1 MATARATIIPPGS
14 AGYYHCVSRCVR
26 RSFLCGFDK
35 LTGKNFDHRR
45 GWIVERM
52 NELAQIYA
60 VRVLAFSAMSN
71 HMHLAL
77 HFDPA
82 WVEAWTDQE
91 VAERWNRLFPR
102 AKMTEQQQAERI
114 KAWLTQDGKIANMRE
129 RLASVSEFM
138 KYLSQPIARRAN
150 IEDDCKGKFW
160 ESRFKCQRLLDEAA
174 VLSAMVYV
182 DLNPVRAATAQDLED
197 SDFTSIQQRIRDTA
211 LKLGSGGNQL
221 EAIAGV
227 PGTGSLAIS
236 IAQYLNLVDWTG
248 RQMHPGKRGKIDPE
262 RPRILDRLGLT
273 DRSWTTQVKATES
286 DFHRVIG
293 AAESIIEYA
302 ARVGQCWFQGLG
314 VARELC
320 KMRAKPG

>member
-1 MATARATIIPPGS
+1 
-14 AGYYHCVSRCVR
+14 
-26 RSFLCGFDK
+26 
-35 LTGKNFDHRR
+35 
-45 GWIVERM
+45 
-52 NELAQIYA
+52 
-60 VRVLAFSAMSN
+60 
-71 HMHLAL
+71 
-77 HFDPA
+77 
-82 WVEAWTDQE
+82 
-91 VAERWNRLFPR
+91 
-102 AKMTEQQQAERI
+102 MTEAQQADRI
-114 KAWLTQDGKIANMRE
+114 QAWLTQDGKIANMRE

-150 IEDDCKGKFW
+150 IEDDRKGKFW

-182 DLNPVRAATAQDLED
+182 DLNPVRAAMAHDLED
-197 SDFTSIQQRIRDTA
+197 SDYTSIQQRIRETA
-211 LKLGSGGNQL
+211 LKLGNGGEQL
-221 EAIAGV
+221 EAVAGV

-273 DRSWTTQVKATES
+273 ERNWTTQVKATES
-286 DFHRVIG
+286 DFYRVIG

>member
-1 MATARATIIPPGS
+1 M
-14 AGYYHCVSRCVR
+14 R
-26 RSFLCGFDK
+26 RNRG
-35 LTGKNFDHRR
+35 LTWSG
-45 GWIVERM
+45 IVASLEP
-52 NELAQIYA
+52 E
-60 VRVLAFSAMSN
+60 S
-71 HMHLAL
+71 
-77 HFDPA
+77 P
-82 WVEAWTDQE
+82 
-91 VAERWNRLFPR
+91 
-102 AKMTEQQQAERI
+102 
-114 KAWLTQDGKIANMRE
+114 AWLTQDDKIANMRE

-138 KYLSQPIARRAN
+138 KYLSQPIALRAN

-182 DLNPVRAATAQDLED
+182 DLNPVRAAMAQDLED
-197 SDFTSIQQRIRDTA
+197 SDYTSIQQRIRETA
-211 LKLGSGGNQL
+211 LKLGNGGEQL
-221 EAIAGV
+221 QAVAGV

-273 DRSWTTQVKATES
+273 DRTWTTQVKATES
-286 DFHRVIG
+286 DFYRVIG
-293 AAESIIEYA
+293 AAESIIDYA
-302 ARVGQCWFQGLG
+302 ARVGQCWFHGLG